1 MKKISKKKCYEIA
14 KEFCDLK
21 DDYLMGIIYNSGKIE
36 IGMVIPDLL
45 EGKKVLYKYDTFVS
59 KLSKKMLAKHIYKII
74 ENGCKEN

>member
-21 DDYLMGIIYNSGKIE
+21 DDYLMGIIYNSGNVE

-45 EGKKVLYKYDTFVS
+45 KDKKVLYKYDTFVS
-59 KLSKKMLAKHIYKII
+59 KPSKRMLAEHIYKII
-74 ENGCKEN
+74 ENECK